1 MSFAEASPMLDIAA
15 ECVIRLS
22 AHLSANARN
31 LLRVSGGVNAREQLW
46 SVHHSRLHLSAESR
60 VGNRRQFI
68 VDVVRACFSDDDG
81 LFDDVTEDD
90 IEALVDQVLE
100 QRALASSGDDAEES
114 GAQHALLDAWQQ
126 LVPLVNTLQH
136 ERAAKNGKRGTRIQL
151 LRRAESHVVRAYKAL
166 LDLNALDEDD
176 DTGSEVDGDG
186 SDGVSAGP
194 FIREQNSDEPIIED
208 RDVKAAVRPDQV
220 DESNQPDSVDESNTE
235 PAAAA
240 ATSNTDDASSNVVV
254 EEQTTGTDTS
264 DASAAA
270 AAATPQIE
278 EPNQS
283 PRADVKKA
291 RSEAAE
297 ATTDDA
303 TAAAMAV
310 DDSATKEG
318 QLKIKRVADD
328 VEKIG
333 VHVRNLHE
341 IAESW
346 HSTHGE
352 SEPETDERNID
363 ALQRQTIAYSEALMR
378 DLLTLDEI
386 VGDELRPIRKHNV
399 REVQS
404 LLDDVDALRKRLV
417 ALHRDVK
424 KRADAKRAE
433 RAAQEAEATAAAA
446 AAAATAAKPAESSA
460 TPVVTDESEQAHTEE
475 DPSSSDESGS
485 GAPPALEQ
493 PIKPASESPGSVPWK
508 SLRLEPEFHVNEAD
522 DGAIELIAYV
532 PGLREKDIDIRLVDK
547 GEQEQLEVAGLVLP
561 TAAQAQQLWQSAVAM
576 KHEDRRNGPHA
587 RFARTPVSALALRGG
602 AGRFGTFQQRF
613 ALPRDAVSQ
622 DISASLQRGYLT
634 VRIPRVIRR
643 RAPVPQ
649 PRAARVPR
657 GYQQPAQQQQQ
668 YYGMPPQQQQQQ
680 YGGRRGQ
687 PQQQSPLFWW

>member
-1 MSFAEASPMLDIAA
+1 MESAPVRSFVSRTRTHRSSRIAT
-15 ECVIRLS
+15 S
-22 AHLSANARN
+22 
-31 LLRVSGGVNAREQLW
+31 
-46 SVHHSRLHLSAESR
+46 
-60 VGNRRQFI
+60 
-68 VDVVRACFSDDDG
+68 
-81 LFDDVTEDD
+81 
-90 IEALVDQVLE
+90 
-100 QRALASSGDDAEES
+100 
-114 GAQHALLDAWQQ
+114 
-126 LVPLVNTLQH
+126 
-136 ERAAKNGKRGTRIQL
+136 K
-151 LRRAESHVVRAYKAL
+151 LRRV
-166 LDLNALDEDD
+166 
-176 DTGSEVDGDG
+176 
-186 SDGVSAGP
+186 
-194 FIREQNSDEPIIED
+194 
-208 RDVKAAVRPDQV
+208 PDQV
-220 DESNQPDSVDESNTE
+220 DESNQPDSIDESNT
-235 PAAAA
+235 
-240 ATSNTDDASSNVVV
+240 ATATATTASNTDDATSSNVVV

-264 DASAAA
+264 DASAAP
-270 AAATPQIE
+270 PQIE
-278 EPNQS
+278 EPNQYGLPNDSHSLTNHNSSRRGRHRFHRS

-297 ATTDDA
+297 ATDDA
-303 TAAAMAV
+303 AAATDMAV
-310 DDSATKEG
+310 DDSTTKEG

-386 VGDELRPIRKHNV
+386 VGDELRPMRKHNV

-433 RAAQEAEATAAAA
+433 RAAQEAEAAAAA
-446 AAAATAAKPAESSA
+446 AAAAKPAESSA

-475 DPSSSDESGS
+475 DPSSSDEGSSG

-522 DGAIELIAYV
+522 DGAIELVAYV

-576 KHEDRRNGPHA
+576 KQEDRRNGPHA

-634 VRIPRVIRR
+634 VRIPRAVRR

-649 PRAARVPR
+649 QRAARMPR
-657 GYQQPAQQQQQ
+657 GYQQPPQQQQ
-668 YYGMPPQQQQQQ
+668 YYGGVPQQQQQPS

-687 PQQQSPLFWW
+687 QQQSPLFWW